1 MRTAAADLDAR
12 RPVWLALS
20 DLYLDT
26 EYRSFVRT
34 AARDLARS
42 MYTLGE
48 LRAILFDE
56 VHPIL
61 ARNLCVTTGVWERFD
76 QVWLAERI
84 LAQHRRPRWLR
95 ARGHCLHRYAILLW
109 RLLEP
114 RIERARAIAAAAQ
127 RLDDTIPTHRA
138 SCP

>member
-1 MRTAAADLDAR
+1 MRPAAADLDAR

-26 EYRSFVRT
+26 EYRSFVRV
-34 AARDLARS
+34 AARELALS
-42 MYTLGE
+42 TYTPDE

-61 ARNLCVTTGVWERFD
+61 AHNLCVTTGVWERFD
-76 QVWLAERI
+76 QAWLADCI
-84 LAQHRRPRWLR
+84 LAQQRRPRWLR
-95 ARGHCLHRYAILLW
+95 ARGRCLRRYAILLW

-114 RIERARAIAAAAQ
+114 RIERARASAEN
-127 RLDDTIPTHRA
+127 
-138 SCP
+138 SSVS